1 MFAAVSDW
9 LIRRRIRQ
17 VQTRRR
23 QYAAAQAGRLVGE
36 WMPADLKINDILKG
50 SIPIIR
56 ARVRQMVRDF
66 APFAR
71 AVSNTV
77 TFVVGEGIRFQS
89 RVASDDGTA
98 LKMVRDDIESRFR
111 DWMDQADVSGRLHF
125 HELQQLAVRQD
136 AEVGEYIAVLRAPK
150 RPGRHPFAIQF
161 LESERL
167 GDWAARP
174 EGQNSISQGVEYDPE
189 TGEIAAYHFSDEG
202 YGRPTRIDAALVLH
216 DFRTLRPGQLRG
228 VSPLVQA
235 LLIARD
241 LGDYVQA
248 EVDAAKMASK
258 WLAFVR
264 TPDPVSA
271 QAARLDGL
279 SGGTAG
285 GSGGDRIETLE
296 NAIIEYLRPEED
308 ITFQSHSRP
317 GEPFEIFWRFVLR
330 IISITAGIPYEL
342 LSGDYSGLSYTNLR
356 GIRNDFR
363 QMLLPQQRRHVI
375 HFCRPVFRA
384 WMDMETL
391 RDPVFLPGYFS
402 DPQRF
407 QRGVWILAGM
417 PEIDPLREHKAA
429 IEAIKAGLKS
439 PQQIILARGDDPEE
453 VLDQIRDWKQMCE
466 ERGLA
471 FDLDATST
479 ALAGNPAAV
488 DPDTAEEADRT
499 DQRMLCQ

>member
-1 MFAAVSDW
+1 MFAAVADW
-9 LIRRRIRQ
+9 LIRRRIRRIQ
-17 VQTRRR
+17 IKRRM
-23 QYAAAQAGRLVGE
+23 YAAAQASRLVGE
-36 WMPADLKINDILKG
+36 WMPADLKVNDILK
-50 SIPIIR
+50 SSNPIIR
-56 ARVRQMVRDF
+56 TRVRQMVRDF

-71 AVSNTV
+71 AVNNTV

-89 RVASDDGTA
+89 LVADPGGKPIKP
-98 LKMVRDDIESRFR
+98 LRDDIESRFR

-136 AEVGEYIAVLRAPK
+136 AEVGEYIAVMRPPK
-150 RPGRHPFAIQF
+150 RSGRHPFSLQF
-161 LESERL
+161 FESERL

-174 EGQNSISQGVEYDPE
+174 EGGNVINQGVEYDPE

-202 YGRPTRIDAALVLH
+202 YGSPTRIDAALVLH

-248 EVDAAKMASK
+248 EVDSAKMASK

-264 TPDPVSA
+264 TPDPMAA

-279 SGGTAG
+279 SGGP
-285 GSGGDRIETLE
+285 SGDRIETLE

-308 ITFQSHSRP
+308 IKFQSHNRP
-317 GEPFEIFWRFVLR
+317 GDAFEIFWRFVLR

-363 QMLLPQQRRHVI
+363 QILQPQQRRHVI
-375 HFCRPVFRA
+375 HFCRPVFRS
-384 WMDMETL
+384 WMDMEVL
-391 RDPVFLPGYFS
+391 RDPAFLPGYFV

-407 QRGVWILAGM
+407 QRGVWIPAGM
-417 PEIDPLREHKAA
+417 PEIDPLREFKASV
-429 IEAIKAGLKS
+429 EAIKAGLKS

-453 VLDQIRDWKQMCE
+453 ILDQLRDWQEMCRD
-466 ERGLA
+466 RGLA
-471 FDLDATST
+471 FNLDATST

-488 DPDTAEEADRT
+488 DPDTAEEADRSG
-499 DQRMLCQ
+499 QRMLRQ